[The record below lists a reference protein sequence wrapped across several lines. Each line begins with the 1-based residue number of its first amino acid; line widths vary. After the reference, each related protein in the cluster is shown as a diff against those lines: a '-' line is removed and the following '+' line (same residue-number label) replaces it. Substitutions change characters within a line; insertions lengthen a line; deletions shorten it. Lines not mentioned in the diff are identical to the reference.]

1 MNQLFDSLNDKKN
14 EYRLLQKIV
23 TNNFLFLIL
32 IIIVISYY
40 SSTQT
45 QISYNNGIPYDS
57 EHYFKVAEQIAQGD
71 LINSEKPFV
80 YRIGLPF
87 LVGKIFPDEIIFG
100 FTIFN
105 LFFGVLTAG
114 VLYRYLAFFLKQD
127 VVVKALTLA
136 YIVNPSAPF
145 RQVFYYP
152 VQTDPA
158 ALFFMLV
165 ILYICR
171 KGVFSIQRT
180 LILTLL
186 GFIGTLFRE
195 IVVFVL
201 FVQLISQVLLIYS
214 LPIKRVILS
223 SLPFLAACMALIVTH
238 HLVEVSGTYTFYAH
252 LIESFNRLFN
262 DCSMY
267 PLAWLITFGPSI
279 IFILLFFNRLTIYF
293 LKNNPQLPLFIIGIA
308 LGSMISGWHI
318 DRFIFWSFP
327 AVLVL
332 IGYVIETNIIVMS
345 RFRQILIFVP
355 LIIAQILVHR
365 IFIKIP
371 DDTFG
376 SLFDP
381 GNPNFILFAPYGENI
396 NLGQT
401 IAAYM
406 TSESRHILI
415 FQFFLLAVYLF
426 LVSKYPMIFKK
437 IKQKGFLKKIIKN

>member
-1 MNQLFDSLNDKKN
+1 MIKKN

-71 LINSEKPFV
+71 VINSEKPFV

-100 FTIFN
+100 FTVFN
-105 LFFGVLTAG
+105 LFFGILTAG
-114 VLYRYLAFFLKQD
+114 VLYRYLAFFLKQE
-127 VVVKALTLA
+127 VIIKALTLA

-165 ILYICR
+165 ILYISR
-171 KGVFSIQRT
+171 KGFFSIQRT

-195 IVVFVL
+195 IVVFAL
-201 FVQLISQVLLIYS
+201 LVQFISQVLLIYS
-214 LPIKRVILS
+214 LPIKKVLLS
-223 SLPFLAACMALIVTH
+223 SLPFLAACIALIVSH
-238 HLVEVSGTYTFYAH
+238 QLVEVSGTYTFYAH
-252 LIESFNRLFN
+252 LIESFNRLLN
-262 DCSMY
+262 DFSIY
-267 PLAWLITFGPSI
+267 PLAWLITFGPLI
-279 IFILLFFNRLTIYF
+279 IFILLFFNRSTIYF

-308 LGSMISGWHI
+308 FGSMISGWHV

-355 LIIAQILVHR
+355 LIMAQVFAHR
-365 IFIKIP
+365 IYLEIP

-401 IAAYM
+401 FAAYM
-406 TSESRHILI
+406 TLESRHILI
-415 FQFFLLAVYLF
+415 FQFLLLAAYLF
-426 LVSKYPMIFKK
+426 LVSKYPVLIKK
-437 IKQKGFLKKIIKN
+437 IKQKGSCS